1 MPLCGSNNMTKTRV
15 LHITFDMRIGGTEQ
29 VIKNLV
35 QGSDHSIFEMSILCI
50 ESPLGPFA
58 DELLAQ
64 GISISALSR
73 KPGFDTQLIGQ
84 IRQHIKQQQIDIIH
98 CHQYTPYIY
107 GLFASIFTA
116 AKVVFTE
123 HGRFYPDSSSWKRRL
138 LNPLLNKLTAATT
151 AISAATKQAL
161 VEFENIPG
169 KNIEVVYNGIFGLEV
184 DPLKRDTL
192 AQELGLDSET
202 LCIGTI
208 ARLDPIKN
216 HSMMLKAFKRVLDSG
231 LKCKLM
237 LVGDGE
243 QMPVLQALI
252 QQLQLT
258 EHVILT
264 GYESKPQNHLALM
277 DIYLLPSLS
286 EGTSMTLL
294 EAMSIGKPCIV
305 TDAGGNPEIVLNN
318 VTGLVTPND
327 DEAAY
332 ADAIIKLANAPELQK
347 QFSEA
352 AKARFDQLFNIPNM
366 AKAYE
371 TIYLDCLPKN
381 KHQIVQSNGT
391 KP

>member
-1 MPLCGSNNMTKTRV
+1 MTKTRV

-35 QGSDHSIFEMSILCI
+35 QGSDHSMFEMSILCI

-58 DELLAQ
+58 DDLLAQ
-64 GISISALSR
+64 GISISALAR
-73 KPGFDTQLIGQ
+73 QPGFDTQLIGK
-84 IRQHIKQQQIDIIH
+84 IRQHIKKQQIDIIH

-107 GLFASIFTA
+107 GLFASLFTSV
-116 AKVVFTE
+116 KVIFTE

-138 LNPLLNKLTAATT
+138 LNPVLNKLTTATT
-151 AISAATKQAL
+151 AISSATKQAL
-161 VEFENIPG
+161 VEFENISG
-169 KNIEVVYNGIFGLEV
+169 KNIEVVYNGIFGLAV
-184 DPLKRDTL
+184 DPTKREKL
-192 AQELGLDSET
+192 RGELGLGSDT

-216 HSMMLKAFKRVLDSG
+216 HSMMLKAFRRVLDND
-231 LKCKLM
+231 LNCKLM

-243 QMPVLQALI
+243 QMPILQRLI
-252 QQLQLT
+252 QQLQLS

-264 GYESKPQNHLALM
+264 GYEPRPQNHLALM

-294 EAMSIGKPCIV
+294 EAMSLGKPCIV
-305 TDAGGNPEIVLNN
+305 TDAGGNPEIVLDKI
-318 VTGLVTPND
+318 TGLVTPND

-332 ADAIIKLANAPELQK
+332 ADAIVKLANDPELQK
-347 QFSEA
+347 QFAEA

-366 AKAYE
+366 VKSYK
-371 TIYLDCLPKN
+371 TIYLNCLPENNRK
-381 KHQIVQSNGT
+381 IALENGSQ
-391 KP
+391 P